1 MDNFIS
7 IIRTDRKRE
16 INKYKNMKY
25 SVGDEKN
32 YRLIDGIKTLQNGY
46 IFEFG
51 AEATER
57 EIYFYVIEDGANAYF
72 SIVEIYE
79 LLQDIMIREGED
91 FVIDL
96 LKEQIQI
103 EIEVVKNS
111 ENDNKEKTL
120 NQERFLYRGVE
131 YYIKRTVEI
140 NDKRNGQ
147 VKPWDSSVKISYR
160 QFFTLL
166 NLIQEKSNALFSRG
180 KNNDQYKNGL
190 IRLLIVLLI
199 NNHDIPILLQKG
211 WKYDDENEKYTYQK
225 IEEETE
231 ISKRKYY
238 LTEEEY
244 KNIIE

>member
-16 INKYKNMKY
+16 INKYKKMKY
-25 SVGDEKN
+25 SIVDEKN
-32 YRLIDGIKTLQNGY
+32 YRLVDKIKILQNGY
-46 IFEFG
+46 MFEFG

-57 EIYFYVIEDGANAYF
+57 EIYFYVIENGSNAYF

-103 EIEVVKNS
+103 EIQVAKKS
-111 ENDNKEKTL
+111 ESDNKEKIL
-120 NQERFLYRGVE
+120 NQEKFLYRGVE

-140 NDKRNGQ
+140 EDKNNGQ
-147 VKPWDSSVKISYR
+147 VQPWDSSANISYR

-166 NLIQEKSNALFSRG
+166 NLIQEKSNTLFSRG
-180 KNNDQYKNGL
+180 KNNAQYKNGL

-199 NNHDIPILLQKG
+199 NNDDIPILLQKG

-231 ISKRKYY
+231 ISRRKYY

>member
-32 YRLIDGIKTLQNGY
+32 YRLIDRIKTLQNGY

-180 KNNDQYKNGL
+180 KNNDQYKNVL

>member
-32 YRLIDGIKTLQNGY
+32 YRLIDRIKTLQNGY

-72 SIVEIYE
+72 SIVEIYK

>member
-32 YRLIDGIKTLQNGY
+32 YRLIDRIKTLQNGY

-147 VKPWDSSVKISYR
+147 VKPW
-160 QFFTLL
+160 
-166 NLIQEKSNALFSRG
+166 
-180 KNNDQYKNGL
+180 
-190 IRLLIVLLI
+190 IV
-199 NNHDIPILLQKG
+199 Q
-211 WKYDDENEKYTYQK
+211 
-225 IEEETE
+225 
-231 ISKRKYY
+231 
-238 LTEEEY
+238 
-244 KNIIE
+244 

>member
-1 MDNFIS
+1 MGLTHI
-7 IIRTDRKRE
+7 
-16 INKYKNMKY
+16 
-25 SVGDEKN
+25 
-32 YRLIDGIKTLQNGY
+32 
-46 IFEFG
+46 
-51 AEATER
+51 
-57 EIYFYVIEDGANAYF
+57 F

-160 QFFTLL
+160 QFFYIIKF
-166 NLIQEKSNALFSRG
+166 N
-180 KNNDQYKNGL
+180 
-190 IRLLIVLLI
+190 
-199 NNHDIPILLQKG
+199 P
-211 WKYDDENEKYTYQK
+211 
-225 IEEETE
+225 
-231 ISKRKYY
+231 RK
-238 LTEEEY
+238 
-244 KNIIE
+244 K